1 MITIDSS
8 FQQENLIFDRVVG
21 DFISLP
27 YAFDKIQIPVNELS
41 VAGAINIRFNYLYE
55 NLLYLY
61 SRTKILTNQI
71 PYSYTS
77 WLGLNRSILSGPIPP
92 SWNSTIVPNTSARR
106 FQDIG
111 LSGLDYIQDFV
122 VSPTTDGQNIV
133 LIGSSDDTIFFT
145 KFDNQ
150 YSSFNVILSSIYID
164 EKTQLKNGNITDL
177 VLNGN
182 DLYVIDSTNNRVL
195 LYDVEGFIGG
205 ENVKFNKRYLKKI
218 IGGQGGRYDNNEFNN
233 PYAAD
238 LYLST
243 LVVMDSGNSCLKFF
257 DDQLNW
263 RYSLIL
269 KNLFS
274 LYTIVDIKLHKNQ
287 FTGITEILLLS
298 KENKIIIVNIA
309 DSSYKVI
316 DFSEET
322 STNEYAIKYLF
333 SKQNTNIFYI
343 LTNKSVY
350 KKYFSRPT
358 TKIGKFDLSK
368 DNIQYYNLRAFDL
381 YLDGDRDSMLL
392 FSRTDLTSL
401 YNITA
406 GQFFRFLEPNTTNNM
421 LYSYDFDIFSK
432 DQIHI
437 KNEEYSQSLTFN
449 KSISKLINNNYVL
462 LNQSRQRFKFDLDP
476 YLPLSA
482 VDIQMTNQDIYESY
496 KFIKN
501 IYIDDGVLTDP
512 SLNVD
517 CNNFIGNNENY
528 QSDTINRCLYK
539 LYLQQLGILNVIQGD
554 TPFPIPL
561 FRTEC
566 NIITIK
572 KAEDMQGVGDG
583 AFIISIICN

>member
-1 MITIDSS
+1 MISINTA
-8 FQQENLIFDRVVG
+8 FQDENLIFDRVVG

-27 YAFDKIQIPVNELS
+27 YGFDKIQIPVNELS
-41 VAGAINIRFNYLYE
+41 IAGALNIRLDYLYK

-77 WLGLNRSILSGPIPP
+77 WLGIVSGSGNIT
-92 SWNSTIVPNTSARR
+92 WNSTSVPNTSARR
-106 FQDIG
+106 FQEIG
-111 LSGLDYIQDFV
+111 LSGMDNIQDFV
-122 VSPTTDGQNIV
+122 VSPTSDNQNIV
-133 LIGSSDDTIFFT
+133 LIASQGQTIFFT
-145 KFDNQ
+145 KFDKQ
-150 YSSFNVILSSIYID
+150 YSSFNIILSSIYVD
-164 EKTQLKNGNITDL
+164 EKTQLKNGNVTDL
-177 VLNGN
+177 ILNGN
-182 DLYVIDSTNNRVL
+182 DLYMIDAVNNQIL

-218 IGGQGGRYDNNEFNN
+218 IGGQGGRYDNSEFNN

-238 LYLST
+238 IYLST

-257 DDQLNW
+257 DEELNW

-269 KNLFS
+269 KKLFS

-287 FTGITEILLLS
+287 FTGITEIFLLS

-309 DSSYKVI
+309 DSSYSVI

-322 STNEYAIKYLF
+322 TTNEYAIKYLF
-333 SKQNTNIFYI
+333 SKDNTNIFYI
-343 LTNKSVY
+343 LTNKSLY

-358 TKIGKFDLSK
+358 TKIGKFNLSK
-368 DNIQYYNLRAFDL
+368 DNIQNYNLQALDL
-381 YLDGDRDSMLL
+381 YLDGDRDSIFM
-392 FSRTDLTSL
+392 FSKTTIGNNLS
-401 YNITA
+401 A
-406 GQFFRFLEPNTTNNM
+406 GEFFRFLEPNTTNNM
-421 LYSYDFDIFSK
+421 LYSYDFDIFST
-432 DQIHI
+432 DQFDI
-437 KNEEYSQSLTFN
+437 KNDEYSQSFTFN
-449 KSISKLINNNYVL
+449 KSISKLINNHYIL

-501 IYIDDGVLTDP
+501 IYIDESVLSNS
-512 SLNVD
+512 SLKFN

-528 QSDTINRCLYK
+528 QSDTINRCLYQ
-539 LYLQQLGILNVIQGD
+539 LYLQQMAILDVIQGD
-554 TPFPIPL
+554 TPLPIPL
-561 FRTEC
+561 FKNEC

-572 KAEDMQGVGDG
+572 SGEDMQGVGDG

>member
-1 MITIDSS
+1 MISINTA
-8 FQQENLIFDRVVG
+8 FQDENLIFDRVVG

-27 YAFDKIQIPVNELS
+27 YGFDKIQIPVNELS
-41 VAGAINIRFNYLYE
+41 IAGALNIRLDYLYK

-77 WLGLNRSILSGPIPP
+77 WLGIVSGSGKIT
-92 SWNSTIVPNTSARR
+92 WNSTSVPNTSARR
-106 FQDIG
+106 FQEIG
-111 LSGLDYIQDFV
+111 LSGMDNIQDFV
-122 VSPTTDGQNIV
+122 VSPTSDNQNIV
-133 LIGSSDDTIFFT
+133 LIASQGQTIFFT
-145 KFDNQ
+145 KFDKQ
-150 YSSFNVILSSIYID
+150 YSSFNIILSSIYVD
-164 EKTQLKNGNITDL
+164 EKTQLKNGNVTDL
-177 VLNGN
+177 ILNGN
-182 DLYVIDSTNNRVL
+182 DLYMIDAVNNQIL

-218 IGGQGGRYDNNEFNN
+218 IGGQGGRYDNSEFNN

-238 LYLST
+238 IYLST

-257 DDQLNW
+257 DEELNW

-269 KNLFS
+269 KKLFS

-287 FTGITEILLLS
+287 FTGITEIFLLS

-309 DSSYKVI
+309 DSSYSVI

-322 STNEYAIKYLF
+322 TTNEYAIKYLF
-333 SKQNTNIFYI
+333 SKDNTNIFYI
-343 LTNKSVY
+343 LTNKSLY

-358 TKIGKFDLSK
+358 TKIGKFNLSK
-368 DNIQYYNLRAFDL
+368 DNIQNYNLQALDL
-381 YLDGDRDSMLL
+381 YLDGDRDSIFM
-392 FSRTDLTSL
+392 FSKTTIGNNLS
-401 YNITA
+401 A
-406 GQFFRFLEPNTTNNM
+406 GEFFRFLEPNTTNNM
-421 LYSYDFDIFSK
+421 LYSYDFDIFST
-432 DQIHI
+432 DQFDI
-437 KNEEYSQSLTFN
+437 KNDEYSQSFTFN
-449 KSISKLINNNYVL
+449 KSISKLINNHYIL

-501 IYIDDGVLTDP
+501 IYIDESVLSNS
-512 SLNVD
+512 SLKFN

-528 QSDTINRCLYK
+528 QSDTINRCLYQ
-539 LYLQQLGILNVIQGD
+539 LYLQQLAILDVIQGD
-554 TPFPIPL
+554 TPLPIPL
-561 FRTEC
+561 FKNEC

-572 KAEDMQGVGDG
+572 SGEDMQGVGDG

>member
-1 MITIDSS
+1 MIAINSS
-8 FQQENLIFDRVVG
+8 FQKENLIFDRVVG

-27 YAFDKIQIPVNELS
+27 YVFDKIQIPVNELS

-77 WLGLNRSILSGPIPP
+77 WLGVISGKTKAT
-92 SWNSTIVPNTSARR
+92 WNSTSVPNTSARN
-106 FQDIG
+106 FQTGIG
-111 LSGLDYIQDFV
+111 LSGLDDIKDFV

-133 LIGSSDDTIFFT
+133 LIASQGQTLFFT
-145 KFDNQ
+145 KFDTE
-150 YSSFNVILSSIYID
+150 YSSFNIILSSIYID

-182 DLYVIDSTNNRVL
+182 DLYVVDSVNNQVL

-218 IGGQGGRYDNNEFNN
+218 IGGQGGRYDNNEFNT

-287 FTGITEILLLS
+287 FTGITDIFLLA
-298 KENKIIIVNIA
+298 KENKIIILNVS
-309 DSSYKVI
+309 DSSYKVV

-322 STNEYAIKYLF
+322 TTGEYSIKYLF
-333 SKQNTNIFYI
+333 SKDNTNIFYI
-343 LTNKSVY
+343 LTNKSLY

-368 DNIQYYNLRAFDL
+368 DNIRNYSLQALDL
-381 YLDGDRDSMLL
+381 YLDEDRDSIFL
-392 FSRTDLTSL
+392 FSKTTIGTNLS
-401 YNITA
+401 A
-406 GQFFRFLEPNTTNNM
+406 GEFFRFLEPNTTNNM

-572 KAEDMQGVGDG
+572 AGSDMQGVGDG

>member
-41 VAGAINIRFNYLYE
+41 IAGTINIRFDYLYE

-71 PYSYTS
+71 PYSYTG
-77 WLGLNRSILSGPIPP
+77 WLGLNRSFAIPANP
-92 SWNSTIVPNTSARR
+92 SWNLTSVINTSARR

-111 LSGLDYIQDFV
+111 LSALDFIQDFV
-122 VSPTTDGQNIV
+122 VSPTKDGENIV
-133 LIGSSDDTIFFT
+133 LIASEGQTIVFT

-150 YSSFNVILSSIYID
+150 YSTFNVILSSIFID
-164 EKTQLKNGNITDL
+164 ERTQLENGNITDL
-177 VLNGN
+177 ILNNN
-182 DLYVIDSTNNRVL
+182 DLYVIDSTNNQVL

-205 ENVKFNKRYLKKI
+205 ENVKLNKRYLKKI
-218 IGGQGGRYDNNEFNN
+218 IGGQGGRYDNSEFNN

-269 KNLFS
+269 KKLFS
-274 LYTIVDIKLHKNQ
+274 LYTIVDIKLHKIQ

-298 KENKIIIVNIA
+298 KENKIIIVNIVN
-309 DSSYKVI
+309 SSYQII

-322 STNEYAIKYLF
+322 TSNEHSIKYLF

-350 KKYFSRPT
+350 KKYFSRPAS
-358 TKIGKFDLSK
+358 KIGKYDFSK
-368 DNIQYYNLRAFDL
+368 NNIQNYNLKAFDL
-381 YLDGDRDSMLL
+381 FLDYEQDNIFL
-392 FSRTDLTSL
+392 FSRTDLTTL
-401 YNITA
+401 YSITA
-406 GQFFRFLEPNTTNNM
+406 GQFFRFVEPNATNNM

-432 DQIHI
+432 NQIHI
-437 KNEEYSQSLTFN
+437 KNDEYSQSFTFN
-449 KSISKLINNNYVL
+449 KSISKLINNNYIL
-462 LNQSRQRFKFDLDP
+462 LNQARQRFKFDLDP

-482 VDIQMTNQDIYESY
+482 VDIQMTNQDIFESY

-501 IYIDDGVLTDP
+501 IYIDDNVLTDS

-517 CNNFIGNNENY
+517 CNSFIGNNENY

-554 TPFPIPL
+554 TPFPIPI
-561 FRTEC
+561 FRTDC
-566 NIITIK
+566 NIITIVNE
-572 KAEDMQGVGDG
+572 EDMQGVGDG